1 MFYFSLGFTVLI
13 LVLVTCIL
21 RVVCLSWLV
30 IGKLYCTFL
39 MDYFLIHEKQS
50 FFSRKFCTYFVD
62 PFVALLALADALLHK
77 LELERRWKHPLCWL
91 HRWNHPDLQDLRFQ
105 LRRLEMGSVVL
116 VIAFW

>member
-50 FFSRKFCTYFVD
+50 FFLPILLILLLLSWLLQMLYCTS
-62 PFVALLALADALLHK
+62 LNWSAD
-77 LELERRWKHPLCWL
+77 
-91 HRWNHPDLQDLRFQ
+91 
-105 LRRLEMGSVVL
+105 GSTL
-116 VIAFW
+116 YAGYTDGTIRIYKISGFSYAG